1 MLKRSKWPNVG
12 ESCKIGTS
20 KTKPMATLTQQEE
33 SSVMNAKHG
42 LFSSIAQIHSICV
55 SLDGVKQ

>member
-12 ESCKIGTS
+12 ESCKIG
-20 KTKPMATLTQQEE
+20 ATLTQQEE

-42 LFSSIAQIHSICV
+42 LFSSIAQINSICE